1 MTVVQTASRM
11 VELVR
16 DLGDCADSRQILISA
31 GRHFRQ
37 LFGDYNAVL
46 LAVEN
51 DLEGDWTLLT
61 LESPYV
67 PSWGG
72 IANHQLPADTDTD
85 EIVRRLGKVVGHR
98 MSSDSAL
105 RASLIDVNEPFW
117 ACDNVLAVRLASLS
131 GAPSR
136 SFMGTPWR
144 RPDGR
149 GGWLMLGYAEPRV
162 IGDDAVKLFTTAVQV
177 TSRLSMYP
185 ALVNYIARQQRINDV
200 VRRNLVHDLK
210 TPIAVIKG
218 SAETLE
224 MDDVWEDVETKREL
238 LENIVESCTR
248 LLEDI
253 KDILEPVG
261 EAWTPQLTMFDLSQL
276 LHKVVMAERMTE
288 RAKSH
293 RIDLVG
299 ADKPLHVQADQ
310 RKVRRVIENLLSNAV
325 KYSPGQDKTVKVHLT
340 TIDNEVQ
347 VAFVDEGIGM
357 SEVQLERV
365 LNGAGRVVD
374 EKLGIEGSGFGLDSA
389 QTVLEAHG
397 GRLEARSAPGRGS
410 TFVAVLPRWPEE

>member
-1 MTVVQTASRM
+1 MVQTAARM

-16 DLGDCADSRQILISA
+16 DLGDCEDSRQIFVSA

-37 LFGDYNAVL
+37 LFGDYNAVI
-46 LAVEN
+46 LALEN
-51 DLEGDWTLLT
+51 DLEGDWSLLT
-61 LESPYV
+61 LESPYT

-72 IANHQLPADTDTD
+72 IANHQIPDGTDTD

-98 MSSDSAL
+98 LSTDSAL
-105 RASLIDVNEPFW
+105 RGSLIESSEPFW
-117 ACDNVLAVRLASLS
+117 ACDNVLAVRLASVS

-136 SFMGTPWR
+136 SFMGTPWK
-144 RPDGR
+144 RPDSR
-149 GGWLMLGYAEPRV
+149 NGWLVLGYTEPRV

-185 ALVNYIARQQRINDV
+185 ALVNHIARQQRINDA

-218 SAETLE
+218 SAETLQMEE
-224 MDDVWEDVETKREL
+224 MWEDIQTRKEL
-238 LENIVESCTR
+238 LENVVESCTR

-261 EAWTPQLTMFDLSQL
+261 EAWTPQATMFDLGQL
-276 LHKVVMAERMTE
+276 LHKTVMAERMTD
-288 RAKSH
+288 RAKGHS
-293 RIDLVG
+293 IMLIG

-310 RKVRRVIENLLSNAV
+310 RKIRRVVENLLSNAV
-325 KYSPGQDKTVKVHLT
+325 KYSPGQDKTVKVHLS

-365 LNGAGRVVD
+365 MNGAGRAVD
-374 EKLGIEGSGFGLDSA
+374 DKLGIEGSGFGLDSA
-389 QTVLEAHG
+389 RTVLEAHG